1 MKRVGNLWSNII
13 DFDNLLFA
21 SCKAQKGKRFQE
33 NVLRFNYDLEAELFD
48 IRDELMEKTYQPG
61 EYKTFEIYEPKK
73 RMISAAPY
81 RDRVVHN
88 ALCNVIEP
96 IFEKSFIYD
105 SYANRKEKGT
115 HKALDRFIK
124 YFRSSQYVLKC
135 DIVKYFPSIDHEIL
149 KNLLRRKI
157 KCKDT
162 LWLINLIIDNSN
174 PQIPANEYFEGDDL
188 FTPFERKKGLPIG
201 NLTSQF
207 FANIYL
213 NQLDHFIKD
222 ELGIKKYVRYVDDFA
237 IFSHDKHFLKKL
249 RQKIEMKLEK
259 YRLRIHPVKS
269 RITRV
274 KYGENFLGFR
284 IFPNKIRVKSDN
296 LRRARRRMKDLQDD
310 YKNGLKGM
318 DEIGQSI
325 QSWVSHLN
333 YGDTYRLRKDIFRK
347 LVFNQ

>member
-1 MKRVGNLWSNII
+1 MKRIGNLWHKII
-13 DFDNLLFA
+13 CFENLLTA
-21 SCKAQKGKRFQE
+21 SKKAQKGKRFQE

-73 RMISAAPY
+73 RMISASPY

-115 HKALDRFIK
+115 HKALDRFVK

-157 KCKDT
+157 KCENT

-237 IFSHDKHFLKKL
+237 VFSDDKLFLKEL
-249 RQKIEMKLEK
+249 RQKIELELEK

-269 RITRV
+269 QITHAT
-274 KYGENFLGFR
+274 YGENFLGFR

-347 LVFNQ
+347 LVFSQ

>member
-1 MKRVGNLWSNII
+1 MQN
-13 DFDNLLFA
+13 
-21 SCKAQKGKRFQE
+21 
-33 NVLRFNYDLEAELFD
+33 
-48 IRDELMEKTYQPG
+48 
-61 EYKTFEIYEPKK
+61 
-73 RMISAAPY
+73 
-81 RDRVVHN
+81 
-88 ALCNVIEP
+88 
-96 IFEKSFIYD
+96 
-105 SYANRKEKGT
+105 
-115 HKALDRFIK
+115 
-124 YFRSSQYVLKC
+124 
-135 DIVKYFPSIDHEIL
+135 
-149 KNLLRRKI
+149 
-157 KCKDT
+157 T

-347 LVFNQ
+347 LVFSQ

>member
-21 SCKAQKGKRFQE
+21 SCKAQRGKRFQDD
-33 NVLRFNYDLEAELFD
+33 VLRFNYDLEAELFD
-48 IRDELMEKTYQPG
+48 IRNELMEKTYQPG

-73 RMISAAPY
+73 RMISASPY

-237 IFSHDKHFLKKL
+237 VFSDDKLFLKEL
-249 RQKIEMKLEK
+249 RQKIELELEK

-269 RITRV
+269 QITHAT
-274 KYGENFLGFR
+274 YGENFLGFR

-347 LVFNQ
+347 LVFSQ